1 MSIQTESTQAGATQ
15 IRLNGEPHTLSAGHT
30 VADLV
35 EQLGLS
41 GRRIAVEINEEIVPR
56 SQHADTRL
64 IDGDHVEVV
73 HAIGGG

>member
-1 MSIQTESTQAGATQ
+1 MSTQAMPIQ
-15 IRLNGEPHTLSAGHT
+15 IELNGEPHTLAAGLT
-30 VADLV
+30 AADLV

-56 SQHADTRL
+56 SQHANTCL
-64 IDGDHVEVV
+64 ADGDHVEVV

>member
-1 MSIQTESTQAGATQ
+1 MPIQ
-15 IRLNGEPHTLSAGHT
+15 IRLNGEPHTLSSGLTA
-30 VADLV
+30 ADLV
-35 EQLGLS
+35 EQLGLG

-64 IDGDHVEVV
+64 VDGDHVEVV

>member
-1 MSIQTESTQAGATQ
+1 MSIH
-15 IRLNGEPHTLSAGHT
+15 ILLNGEPHALAADLTA
-30 VADLV
+30 ADLV

-56 SQHADTRL
+56 SQLAVTPL
-64 IDGDHVEVV
+64 ADGDQVEVV

>member
-1 MSIQTESTQAGATQ
+1 MSIQ
-15 IRLNGEPHTLSAGHT
+15 IRLNGEPHTLAIGLT
-30 VADLV
+30 AADLV

-56 SQHADTRL
+56 SQHADTPL
-64 IDGDHVEVV
+64 ADGDHVEVV

>member
-1 MSIQTESTQAGATQ
+1 MSIH
-15 IRLNGEPHTLSAGHT
+15 IRLNGEPHTLTADLT
-30 VADLV
+30 AADLV

-56 SQHADTRL
+56 SQLAATPL
-64 IDGDHVEVV
+64 VDGDQVEVV